1 MIVRREAGADTNL
14 SRVLVVVSHGMI
26 IGLTAVAVKNRVI
39 ANKPVTDELMGILLP
54 IAKAK

>member
-1 MIVRREAGADTNL
+1 MIVRREAGVDTNL

-39 ANKPVTDELMGILLP
+39 ANKPVTDEFMGILLP
-54 IAKAK
+54 IEKAK